1 MPTVRIRETYDLST
15 TTNRMGLIAVHTPSL
30 SLLRQLYPGL
40 VLQYK
45 KVRCER
51 CDVALASASLLPA
64 DPLQVGTEA
73 GDIAPQDLFNPILY
87 RAVSTDSF
95 NTIVARVNAFNDM
108 NEGSSLGV
116 PGTVGNDPFTGLSN
130 LGSEDVYY
138 ALLSEDGW
146 KKAMPQSGLTMTNL
160 VPLVYSIV
168 NTFGNFNMVNVPSS
182 LNKVITVSN
191 TGNTNLSDIGRTFR
205 GPAMRMPSVPTLASL
220 TGETATVAGTS
231 NSDWA
236 IPVGTLSEIPKTF
249 VSMFVLPPS
258 KLHKLYFRMS
268 IVWTVT
274 FSELCSTVERG
285 SLSNMI
291 DAGATTYA
299 SQYEVPDDSKM
310 TVHESTVD
318 TQNVDA
324 KMIMQS

>member
-15 TTNRMGLIAVHTPSL
+15 TANRMGLIAVHTPSMT
-30 SLLRQLYPGL
+30 LLRQLYPGL

-45 KVRCER
+45 KVHCDR

-95 NTIVARVNAFNDM
+95 NTIVARVNAFGDM
-108 NEGSSLGV
+108 STASSLAV
-116 PGTVGNDPFTGLSN
+116 PGSVGNDPFTGLSD

-160 VPLVYSIV
+160 VPLVYSV
-168 NTFGNFNMVNVPSS
+168 FNTFGNFTTPGSPAN
-182 LNKVITVSN
+182 LNKISTL
-191 TGNTNLSDIGRTFR
+191 TNLGNVVTTDIGRTFR
-205 GPAMRMPSVPTLASL
+205 GPAMPMPSMPTLSSL

-268 IVWTVT
+268 IVWTIT
-274 FSELCSTVERG
+274 FSDLCSTVERG
-285 SLSNMI
+285 KLTDII
-291 DAGATTYA
+291 DVGATTYA
-299 SQYEVPDDSKM
+299 RQYDVPDDSKM

>member
-1 MPTVRIRETYDLST
+1 MPSVMIRETYDLST
-15 TTNRMGLIAVHTPSL
+15 TANRMGLIAVHTPSMT
-30 SLLRQLYPGL
+30 LLRQLYPGL

-45 KVRCER
+45 KVRCDR

-64 DPLQVGTEA
+64 DPLQVGTEV

-95 NTIVARVNAFNDM
+95 NTIVARVNAFSDFSTT
-108 NEGSSLGV
+108 GSLGV
-116 PGTVGNDPFTGLSN
+116 PGTVGNDPFTGLSD

-138 ALLSEDGW
+138 SLLSESGW

-160 VPLVYSIV
+160 VPLVYALV
-168 NTFGNFNMVNVPSS
+168 NTFGNFNMVNSPNS
-182 LNKVITVSN
+182 LNKILTVSN
-191 TGNTNLSDIGRTFR
+191 TGNTNLSEIGRTFR
-205 GPAMRMPSVPTLASL
+205 GPAMPMPSVPTLASL
-220 TGETATVAGTS
+220 TGETATVAGS
-231 NSDWA
+231 SASDWA
-236 IPVGTLSEIPKTF
+236 IPVGTLSEIPKTY

-274 FSELCSTVERG
+274 FSDLCSTIERG
-285 SLSNMI
+285 QLSNMI
-291 DAGATTYA
+291 DAGAVTYGR
-299 SQYEVPDDSKM
+299 QYDIPDDSKM